1 MAEQTLSETDV
12 TFKMLPGAP
21 LVATLYRPLGAAVA
35 AVVDVHGGAWTSGD
49 RTMNAAIARH
59 LAASGIAVLS
69 LDFRMPPAAAYP
81 DTMTDVA
88 AGIRWLKTHAA
99 DVGTDAARVGLLGTS
114 SGGHLALLAA
124 LRPDDVRYSG
134 PAEDGQSGIGVPF
147 VVACWPVS
155 DPVARYQM
163 VRQRANARLIEA
175 HHAFWNDEEAMA
187 EGSPFAIVTRGDA
200 QRMPPVLIVQGT
212 NDDNLTP
219 DMQQRFIAAYQ
230 ARGGSAEL
238 AVFQD
243 QVHGF
248 IGRDPAHPSSFD
260 ALERIVAFIRREAGA
275 AASR

>member
-12 TFKMLPGAP
+12 TFKMLAGGP
-21 LVATLYRPLGAAVA
+21 LVATVYRPPGAAIA

-59 LAASGIAVLS
+59 LAASSIAVLS

-81 DTMTDVA
+81 EMMTDVA
-88 AGIRWLKTHAA
+88 AGIRWLKSHAA

-134 PAEDGQSGIGVPF
+134 PTEDGQSGIGVPF

-155 DPVARYQM
+155 DPLARYQM

-175 HHAFWNDEEAMA
+175 HHAFWSDEAAMA

-200 QRMPPVLIVQGT
+200 QQMPPVLIVQGT

-238 AVFQD
+238 AVFQE

-248 IGRDPAHPSSFD
+248 IGRDPAHPSSLD
-260 ALERIVAFIRREAGA
+260 ALERIVAFIRREAGVA
-275 AASR
+275 ESR